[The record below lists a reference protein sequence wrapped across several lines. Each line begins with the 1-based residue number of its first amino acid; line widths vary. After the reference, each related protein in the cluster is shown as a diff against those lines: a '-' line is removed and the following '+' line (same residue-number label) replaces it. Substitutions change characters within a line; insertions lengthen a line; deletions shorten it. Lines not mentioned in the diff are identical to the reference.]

1 MTREMKIFEMAKA
14 IAPVIVQK
22 GIELQERISNSGGDP
37 AKCMVGGKSIPE
49 AYAESI
55 KYWSEI
61 IVIELEK

>member
-1 MTREMKIFEMAKA
+1 MTREMKVFEVAKS

-22 GIELQERISNSGGDP
+22 GIELQERIRNSGGDP
-37 AKCMVGGKSIPE
+37 AKCMVGDKSIPE
-49 AYAESI
+49 AYAENI

>member
-1 MTREMKIFEMAKA
+1 MTREVKVFEVAKS

-37 AKCMVGGKSIPE
+37 AKCMIGDKSIPE
-49 AYAESI
+49 AYAEII